1 MSRVSFRP
9 MSGKHRWRS
18 GFPCHAADTSSARTW
33 KGICRVRSAGGSR
46 HHPAWDL
53 MAFGGTAFL
62 KLDGS
67 PALQMFTG
75 CQSTGYLLMHLR
87 HGHGEHQLGS
97 AGIGIGVRYIGFGHC
112 RTPRRD
118 DQLCFPYHAF
128 QRAFLHMKQLKRA
141 LRMPL

>member
-1 MSRVSFRP
+1 MF
-9 MSGKHRWRS
+9 SGKKISNMPPVLPPVACDAR
-18 GFPCHAADTSSARTW
+18 AIASARP
-33 KGICRVRSAGGSR
+33 GGD
-46 HHPAWDL
+46 PAWDL
-53 MAFGGTAFL
+53 MVFGGTAFL

-67 PALQMFTG
+67 HALQMFTG